1 MKAIGIGKGTLTLIE
16 KPKVQG
22 YGEPDHK

>member
-22 YGEPDHK
+22 YGESYHK